1 MPEEINQNKVS
12 QEPKVKTQTLAD
24 DMAKALQ
31 NGEGGMI
38 GKIIKEQEYKEA
50 KEKNASIS
58 SNKNILFT
66 IIGIV
71 LVLATIILFVVITFY
86 RDKVV
91 NTTVE
96 PKFVPVIFL
105 DKTDFIDVTG
115 FTKDKIAQ
123 AVSSQIKL
131 TDVKAGGV
139 EGIYLTKDKK
149 IIGFRDLMTLISGN
163 LPLDKA
169 TFLSDNYLIGVS
181 NIVNTNQ
188 TENETV
194 TVPEKNFFILLQN
207 RSMSDIFSAMR
218 DWEDKMFF
226 DLHGFF
232 GLSINVDTNYL
243 LQKDFE
249 DGIIQN
255 KNARILRD
263 NEGKIVLMYVYAN
276 NTSVLITNSEDT
288 SKEVITRLAASQVR
302 K

>member
-12 QEPKVKTQTLAD
+12 QEPKVKAQTLAD

-38 GKIIKEQEYKEA
+38 GKIIKEQEYKEL

-86 RDKVV
+86 QDKVV

-115 FTKDKIAQ
+115 FAKDKIAQ
-123 AVSSQIKL
+123 AVSSQTKL

-194 TVPEKNFFILLQN
+194 TVPEKNLFILLQN

-218 DWEDKMFF
+218 DW
-226 DLHGFF
+226 
-232 GLSINVDTNYL
+232 
-243 LQKDFE
+243 
-249 DGIIQN
+249 
-255 KNARILRD
+255 
-263 NEGKIVLMYVYAN
+263 
-276 NTSVLITNSEDT
+276 
-288 SKEVITRLAASQVR
+288 
-302 K
+302 

>member
-1 MPEEINQNKVS
+1 MEETKQNQT
-12 QEPKVKTQTLAD
+12 PKIKSQTLAD
-24 DMAKALQ
+24 DMAKALE

-50 KEKNASIS
+50 KEKIAAASG
-58 SNKNILFT
+58 NKNIMFT
-66 IIGIV
+66 VIGVMLVFAALIV
-71 LVLATIILFVVITFY
+71 FILITFY
-86 RDKVV
+86 RDSVI

-105 DKTDFIDVTG
+105 DKTDFVDVTG
-115 FTKDKIAQ
+115 LAKDKIAQ
-123 AVSSQIKL
+123 TVNSQTKL
-131 TDVKAGGV
+131 TDVKAGGI
-139 EGIYLTKDKK
+139 EGIYLTQNKK

-169 TFLSDNYLIGVS
+169 TFLSDNFLIGVS
-181 NIVNTNQ
+181 SVINTNTNANLDINQ
-188 TENETV
+188 TENL
-194 TVPEKNFFILLQN
+194 PEKNLFILLQN
-207 RSMSDIFSAMR
+207 RSMSDIFVAMKE
-218 DWEDKMFF
+218 WENKMFF

-232 GLSINVDTNYL
+232 GLSINADTNYL

-288 SKEVITRLAASQVR
+288 AKEVIARLAASQVR